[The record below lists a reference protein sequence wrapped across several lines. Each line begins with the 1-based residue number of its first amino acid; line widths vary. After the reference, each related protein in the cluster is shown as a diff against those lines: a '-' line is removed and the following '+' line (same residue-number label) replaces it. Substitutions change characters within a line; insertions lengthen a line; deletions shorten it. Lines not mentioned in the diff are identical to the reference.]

1 MLVVIPVSSA
11 DAALTPDF
19 SAVLRH
25 FGPYSGH
32 EALVVVRPSDQ
43 SHGEKLWKSLDG
55 LFDKCELHVFSQD
68 GPIGWPKGPNFYWGT
83 TCHHL
88 QFERGNKLPWLWMEL
103 DSTPLRKGWLDD
115 IETEYN
121 MAKMPFLGVL
131 ETTHATDAEGNR
143 KEMGRHLVGVAVYP
157 PNIGDYSTLCSYAAR
172 MDMAFDVLCQWEL
185 VPRSHNSKLF
195 QHGFR
200 TQSYRRNA
208 GGLFQGEDN
217 NNFPN
222 GIRFDAEIRPDA
234 ALFHGCDDGS
244 LARAVLKE
252 KEQHSSFNKSEPLAG
267 SVMSEKDMPFSDK
280 TPETAEGQE
289 IRIDTDALL
298 PRRKRSKAA

>member
-43 SHGEKLWKSLDG
+43 PHGEKLWKSLEG

-68 GPIGWPKGPNFYWGT
+68 GPIGWPQGPNFYWGT

-88 QFERGNKLPWLWMEL
+88 QFERGNTLPWLWLEL
-103 DSTPLRKGWLDD
+103 DSTPLRKGWLDE

-121 MAKMPFLGVL
+121 MAKMPFLGSL
-131 ETTHATDAEGNR
+131 EVTYALNSK
-143 KEMGRHLVGVAVYP
+143 KERVDLGKHLVGVAVYP
-157 PNIGDYSTLCSYAAR
+157 PNIGDHSTLVSFVPR
-172 MDMAFDVLCQWEL
+172 MNSAFDVVCQWEF
-185 VPRSHNSKLF
+185 VPKAHVSPLF
-195 QHGFR
+195 QSGFR
-200 TQSYRRNA
+200 TQNYSRNS
-208 GGLFQGEDN
+208 GGAYQGEDH
-217 NNFPN
+217 NNFPC

-244 LARAVLKE
+244 LARVILKE
-252 KEQHSSFNKSEPLAG
+252 KCI
-267 SVMSEKDMPFSDK
+267 PFSDK
-280 TPETAEGQE
+280 TPESEDTQE

>member
-32 EALVVVRPSDQ
+32 EALVVVRPSDRA
-43 SHGEKLWKSLDG
+43 HGEELLKAIDG
-55 LFDKCELHVFSQD
+55 LFDKSDFYVLPQD
-68 GPIGWPKGPNFYWGT
+68 GPIGWPQGPNYYWGMT
-83 TCHHL
+83 SHHL
-88 QFERGNKLPWLWMEL
+88 QFERENKLPWLWMEL
-103 DSTPLRKGWLDD
+103 DSTPLREGWLDE

-121 MAKMPFLGVL
+121 TAKMPFLGVL
-131 ETTHATDAEGNR
+131 ETTHAIDSQGNK
-143 KEMGRHLVGVAVYP
+143 KEMGQHLVGVAVYP

-172 MDMAFDVLCQWEL
+172 MDTAFDVLCQWEF

-208 GGLFQGEDN
+208 DGLFQGEDN

-222 GIRFDAEIRPDA
+222 GVRFDAEIRPDA

-244 LARAVLKE
+244 LAR
-252 KEQHSSFNKSEPLAG
+252 SI
-267 SVMSEKDMPFSDK
+267 MSEKCAPISD
-280 TPETAEGQE
+280 TSSEPIEPQE